1 MAAGILRISHFHIF
15 CVSEFAIIFLYFPL
29 YSSYF
34 SLGNILGSLIAGAFV
49 KYNWGLSFTVPGL
62 MIAGV
67 GFLLFLC
74 LVPRPELVG
83 MGEETSG
90 DSQWPRRDTEV
101 GNENFQ
107 SLKA

>member
-1 MAAGILRISHFHIF
+1 M
-15 CVSEFAIIFLYFPL
+15 
-29 YSSYF
+29 YF

-62 MIAGV
+62 IIAGV

-83 MGEETSG
+83 MGEETSR

-101 GNENFQ
+101 GNENFR
-107 SLKA
+107 SLKARLEPPTPEREAAGLSIYYVSTRRRARL